1 MKPTILVII
10 LQLVVCNATVY
21 GQDTRC
27 EVRSFSELNA
37 SNCDTVDLNLQ
48 GTFSKSECEPRKKKW
63 QM

>member
-27 EVRSFSELNA
+27 EVFGFSEL
-37 SNCDTVDLNLQ
+37 STSECDSVDLNLERIYFRES
-48 GTFSKSECEPRKKKW
+48 TAPRLTELD
-63 QM
+63 